1 MGRNWP
7 AQDPAGLVAH
17 GENREWGAEPAHGG
31 SVAARRQSGEPAV
44 RAGGGSDPRVGP
56 VVGESI

>member
-1 MGRNWP
+1 
-7 AQDPAGLVAH
+7 VATH
-17 GENREWGAEPAHGG
+17 
-31 SVAARRQSGEPAV
+31 RQSGEPAA